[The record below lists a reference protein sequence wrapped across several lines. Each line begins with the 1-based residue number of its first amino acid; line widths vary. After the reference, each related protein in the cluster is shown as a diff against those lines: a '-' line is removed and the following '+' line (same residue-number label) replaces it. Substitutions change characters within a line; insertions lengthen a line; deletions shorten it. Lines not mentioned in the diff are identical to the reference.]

1 MKTLGANDVM
11 YRSDLLVGAAR
22 AEPMAVAWH
31 GRAGSGNEHSR
42 AGVSPA
48 KVASR

>member
-22 AEPMAVAWH
+22 AEPMAVARH